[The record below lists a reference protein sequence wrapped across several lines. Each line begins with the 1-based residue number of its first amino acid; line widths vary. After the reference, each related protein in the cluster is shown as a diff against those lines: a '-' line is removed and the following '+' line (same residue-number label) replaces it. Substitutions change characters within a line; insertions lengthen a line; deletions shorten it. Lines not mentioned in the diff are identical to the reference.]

1 MTTNASPPQPPS
13 SSAAA
18 TTAPAS
24 GPAALVGRHD
34 LAVTDLDVFK
44 VTSPPSGYPT
54 NMRTF
59 YSPEDY
65 VPQVLQSVV
74 SSVSKSIVVAMY
86 GFDDDT
92 LAAMLDTALQ
102 NPAIYVQITLDQSQ
116 ASGVHEKDLL
126 AKYAND
132 MTGNSVAIGQSEKG
146 AIMHRKMVIVDG
158 LWRISGS
165 TNWSTSGE
173 TLQDNELTVI
183 RDAMVCAEARPI
195 LDIEHDSALKKMAAK
210 RGTPGLMPPPAAPVQ
225 AKPTPSAPP
234 AQTSATLTSRDPDG
248 FQSWRARRSRPHRAH
263 TLPGRPDSARFDRV
277 SVQTLRRS
285 GARWDSSR
293 SPLRVRS

>member
-1 MTTNASPPQPPS
+1 MTTYASPPS
-13 SSAAA
+13 AA
-18 TTAPAS
+18 TTAPGS

-210 RGTPGLMPPPAAPVQ
+210 RGTP
-225 AKPTPSAPP
+225 
-234 AQTSATLTSRDPDG
+234 
-248 FQSWRARRSRPHRAH
+248 
-263 TLPGRPDSARFDRV
+263 
-277 SVQTLRRS
+277 
-285 GARWDSSR
+285 
-293 SPLRVRS
+293 

>member
-1 MTTNASPPQPPS
+1 MTTNASPPS
-13 SSAAA
+13 AA
-18 TTAPAS
+18 TTAPGS

-195 LDIEHDSALKKMAAK
+195 MDIEHDSALKKMAAK
-210 RGTPGLMPPPAAPVQ
+210 RGTP
-225 AKPTPSAPP
+225 
-234 AQTSATLTSRDPDG
+234 
-248 FQSWRARRSRPHRAH
+248 
-263 TLPGRPDSARFDRV
+263 
-277 SVQTLRRS
+277 
-285 GARWDSSR
+285 
-293 SPLRVRS
+293 

>member
-1 MTTNASPPQPPS
+1 MTTNAS
-13 SSAAA
+13 AA
-18 TTAPAS
+18 TTAPGS

-86 GFDDDT
+86 GFDDDV

-116 ASGVHEKDLL
+116 ASGAHEKDLL

-210 RGTPGLMPPPAAPVQ
+210 RGTP
-225 AKPTPSAPP
+225 
-234 AQTSATLTSRDPDG
+234 
-248 FQSWRARRSRPHRAH
+248 
-263 TLPGRPDSARFDRV
+263 
-277 SVQTLRRS
+277 
-285 GARWDSSR
+285 
-293 SPLRVRS
+293 

>member
-1 MTTNASPPQPPS
+1 MTTNASPPS
-13 SSAAA
+13 AA
-18 TTAPAS
+18 TTAPGS

-210 RGTPGLMPPPAAPVQ
+210 RGTP
-225 AKPTPSAPP
+225 
-234 AQTSATLTSRDPDG
+234 
-248 FQSWRARRSRPHRAH
+248 
-263 TLPGRPDSARFDRV
+263 
-277 SVQTLRRS
+277 
-285 GARWDSSR
+285 
-293 SPLRVRS
+293 

>member
-1 MTTNASPPQPPS
+1 VSANAAPPPPAKVTTPGA
-13 SSAAA
+13 
-18 TTAPAS
+18 
-24 GPAALVGRHD
+24 GPAAILGRHE
-34 LAVTDLDVFK
+34 LAITDLDVFK
-44 VTSPPSGYPT
+44 VAGPPSGYPA

-59 YSPEDY
+59 YSPEDH

-86 GFDDDT
+86 GFDDDV

-116 ASGVHEKDLL
+116 AAGMHEKDLL

-132 MTGNSVAIGQSEKG
+132 MTGNSVAIGQSERG

-173 TLQDNELTVI
+173 TLQDNELTII

-195 LDIEHDSALKKMAAK
+195 LDIEHDSALKQMAAK
-210 RGTPGLMPPPAAPVQ
+210 RGTP
-225 AKPTPSAPP
+225 
-234 AQTSATLTSRDPDG
+234 
-248 FQSWRARRSRPHRAH
+248 
-263 TLPGRPDSARFDRV
+263 
-277 SVQTLRRS
+277 
-285 GARWDSSR
+285 
-293 SPLRVRS
+293 

>member
-1 MTTNASPPQPPS
+1 VSANAAPPP
-13 SSAAA
+13 AKVA
-18 TTAPAS
+18 TPGA
-24 GPAALVGRHD
+24 GPAAILGRHE
-34 LAVTDLDVFK
+34 LAITDLDVFK
-44 VTSPPSGYPT
+44 VAGPPSGYPA

-59 YSPEDY
+59 YSPEDH

-74 SSVSKSIVVAMY
+74 SSVSKSVVVAMY
-86 GFDDDT
+86 GFDDDV

-116 ASGVHEKDLL
+116 AAGVHEKDLL

-132 MTGNSVAIGQSEKG
+132 MTGNSVAIGQSERG

-183 RDAMVCAEARPI
+183 RDALVCAEARPL
-195 LDIEHDSALKKMAAK
+195 LDIEHDSALKQMAAK
-210 RGTPGLMPPPAAPVQ
+210 RGNP
-225 AKPTPSAPP
+225 
-234 AQTSATLTSRDPDG
+234 
-248 FQSWRARRSRPHRAH
+248 
-263 TLPGRPDSARFDRV
+263 
-277 SVQTLRRS
+277 
-285 GARWDSSR
+285 
-293 SPLRVRS
+293 